1 MFSDRRD
8 IFSVEFSDRMEE
20 RVIPGGRDWD
30 PHMSDA
36 EATLDCDDKLEIEYD
51 TPVRLMKGGS
61 IATAINTEDFSK
73 VDSSN
78 SSKRTRHDPVAARRA
93 GADNNFRVGMSR

>member
-1 MFSDRRD
+1 M
-8 IFSVEFSDRMEE
+8 EFSDRMEE
-20 RVIPGGRDWD
+20 RVMPGGRDWD

-51 TPVRLMKGGS
+51 TPAVRAMKGDS

-78 SSKRTRHDPVAARRA
+78 SAKSTK
-93 GADNNFRVGMSR
+93 